1 MFLFFH
7 ALALAL
13 SLFSGF
19 GGGFTHVGGAAALS
33 APMAGRDGG
42 ILGPPDSGGTMPGGG
57 GSGPMGSGQGG
68 F

>member
-13 SLFSGF
+13 SLFGGF
-19 GGGFTHVGGAAALS
+19 GGGFTHVGAALS
-33 APMAGRDGG
+33 APMAGGDGEV
-42 ILGPPDSGGTMPGGG
+42 LGPPDSGGSMPSDR
-57 GSGPMGSGQGG
+57 GSGPMGGGQGG